1 MSVSFSRWRVCG
13 IDWRRRVAGS
23 RGRQR
28 EMELRQWALWSCDSS
43 VPRLGRPQWW
53 CRLETTNACSGVP
66 ALWAKA
72 LARFILVKWRWC
84 LRASLSLLRAS
95 FWSCNPPTRGLWV
108 KTRSSSWTSDGGACG
123 RRDLLGGVVSRDTVW
138 RLGRP
143 ATRDLLRPVVTI
155 LSDGVRR
162 RGLPTSRQDACS
174 SVGGR
179 GSALSCC
186 SPACSVPR
194 CLELRGSL
202 QCGAGQRLKDG
213 ASGNDNQ

>member
-1 MSVSFSRWRVCG
+1 
-13 IDWRRRVAGS
+13 
-23 RGRQR
+23 
-28 EMELRQWALWSCDSS
+28 MELRQRALWSCDSG
-43 VPRLGRPQWW
+43 VPRLGRPQCW
-53 CRLETTNACSGVP
+53 CRLEATNACSGVP
-66 ALWAKA
+66 ALRAKA
-72 LARFILVKWRWC
+72 LARFILVKWRRR

-95 FWSCNPPTRGLWV
+95 FWSCNPPARGLWV

-123 RRDLLGGVVSRDTVW
+123 RRDLLGGVVSRDTVR

-143 ATRDLLRPVVTI
+143 AARGLLRSVVTN
-155 LSDGVRR
+155 LSEGVRR

-179 GSALSCC
+179 GSSLGCC

-194 CLELRGSL
+194 RLELRGSL